1 MHDDDERIVWPQPRD
16 DPEREPAE
24 PWARKGG
31 WTPDW
36 AKIRKEL
43 ADRAHTSS
51 DAKP

>member
-1 MHDDDERIVWPQPRD
+1 MSDEQRIEWPKPRP
-16 DPEREPAE
+16 DPEREPLE
-24 PWARKGG
+24 PWARDDASP
-31 WTPDW
+31 PDW